1 MKMFKRVL
9 GLSLVAVST
18 FALASCSKE
27 TRNQQVPYG
36 SVGDSV
42 VASAG
47 DYSISQKQLYNRL
60 KYSYGYTVFTNKLN
74 SLVYKTEYANFKYEG
89 DNKISIDESVASAVY
104 GSSDLDTLRTM
115 TAEQKEQK
123 ITSYIYS
130 IRAQGII
137 ISDRNSLV
145 FDTITDSTEHVSFSK
160 LPQAV
165 INYYSTDLVKKAANI
180 KYLESIANQEYIV
193 DENDAN
199 IETENSYYIS
209 DDDLE
214 NKYNQ
219 TYKDYNTSY
228 GVVIKFSSLSEANRY
243 ITEIGGINT
252 ENVEQQ
258 YIKLYNAYYSYKT
271 PLTAE
276 TIKEN
281 ENTTFLNDADHT
293 DLTNY
298 SSTVTDFFLEVLK
311 DGEGLTTPR
320 NIDGSY
326 YLIYRKEVVY
336 QTTGTNETVEYNEL
350 DTLGADKAQEVKDA
364 CKESIIEENASSVNS
379 TVFEDRVE
387 DLGIVIYDPFIEN
400 TFANSYTSYDYTT
413 TFDNNLIFSTTSEGN
428 YSVDDYYNDLIN
440 YNVTETVVTLLT
452 NQMLLSLA
460 NDSSNEVFEYL
471 TDDLKDSTK
480 EAIDN
485 NIKSFNNGSTALNKL
500 YGESNYL
507 FYNYGYYT
515 YDEAYN
521 AQLASSIQTSYLAD
535 YIYNNWAGENHSLAT
550 DNLNILQNILNT
562 ALAVYA
568 DRDFLDLTVDHI
580 LISVDNDGD
589 GQPDDMDLFLASL
602 SDEEKVKFQ
611 TAVNNLAK
619 AILAEAT
626 AISDHTNM
634 EKLTYI
640 VEAFNRNFPTHQGP
654 TWDTYKTY
662 NFILTAESLGE
673 VTTSSVSNYVEP
685 FQNYL
690 YELYDKAVADNLN
703 IPEEDEDNGIFY
715 SPNGAVTTD
724 SYQDLDLTAT
734 DTNSTLCQTNY
745 GFHLLSL
752 NSYEKDTDAE
762 LDFRFTASTS
772 DEQQENNIK
781 VVLNE
786 FDEDNDDDDLYVN
799 TNVYNTNE
807 DKSVPTIEQVFV
819 YYVEYTQGDVTS
831 FRTSIENDLSALLD
845 TVISH
850 YQTSNFQK
858 YLLYARLGSISTNN
872 LGIFDYQFYMDS
884 LRDSNESY
892 DSESPYLSWYS
903 LDNSINWTR

>member
-1 MKMFKRVL
+1 M
-9 GLSLVAVST
+9 
-18 FALASCSKE
+18 
-27 TRNQQVPYG
+27 
-36 SVGDSV
+36 
-42 VASAG
+42 
-47 DYSISQKQLYNRL
+47 
-60 KYSYGYTVFTNKLN
+60 
-74 SLVYKTEYANFKYEG
+74 
-89 DNKISIDESVASAVY
+89 
-104 GSSDLDTLRTM
+104 
-115 TAEQKEQK
+115 
-123 ITSYIYS
+123 
-130 IRAQGII
+130 
-137 ISDRNSLV
+137 
-145 FDTITDSTEHVSFSK
+145 
-160 LPQAV
+160 
-165 INYYSTDLVKKAANI
+165 
-180 KYLESIANQEYIV
+180 
-193 DENDAN
+193 
-199 IETENSYYIS
+199 
-209 DDDLE
+209 
-214 NKYNQ
+214 
-219 TYKDYNTSY
+219 
-228 GVVIKFSSLSEANRY
+228 
-243 ITEIGGINT
+243 
-252 ENVEQQ
+252 
-258 YIKLYNAYYSYKT
+258 
-271 PLTAE
+271 
-276 TIKEN
+276 
-281 ENTTFLNDADHT
+281 
-293 DLTNY
+293 
-298 SSTVTDFFLEVLK
+298 LK

-460 NDSSNEVFEYL
+460 NDSSNEVSEYL

-485 NIKSFNNGSTALNKL
+485 NIKSFNDGSTALNKL

-640 VEAFNRNFPTHQGP
+640 VEAFNRNFPTHQDL

-786 FDEDNDDDDLYVN
+786 YDEDNDDDDLYVN

-858 YLLYARLGSISTNN
+858 YLLYARLGSISTTN